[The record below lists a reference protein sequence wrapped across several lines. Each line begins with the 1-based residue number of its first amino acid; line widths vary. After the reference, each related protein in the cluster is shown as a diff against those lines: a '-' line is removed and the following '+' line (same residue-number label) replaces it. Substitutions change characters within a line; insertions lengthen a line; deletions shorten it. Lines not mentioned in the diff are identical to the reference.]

1 MSAIG
6 VFDSGVGGLTV
17 AAALER
23 RLPEESI
30 LYLGD
35 TARLPY
41 GTKSGATVTRY
52 TQRNVGF
59 LLERDVKAVVVACNT
74 ASALAL
80 PNLHPDEWGI
90 PVFGVIEP
98 GAEKAAET
106 SGGTVG
112 IIATES
118 TVLSGAY
125 AEAIQ
130 RHRPDL
136 EVRSVACPLFVSL
149 VEEGWQDDPIT
160 AQVAKRYLEPL
171 REAGIDTLVLG
182 CTHYPLL
189 RPVLQET
196 MGPSVTLVDSAEAV
210 AAKVAA
216 ELEGL
221 GILETTAVKDSHFC
235 FTDDNLRFQRVARAI
250 LGRENLSFELVDV
263 A

>member
-1 MSAIG
+1 VSAIG

-23 RLPEESI
+23 RLPDESI

-52 TQRNVGF
+52 TQRNIGF

-80 PNLHPDEWGI
+80 PHLHPDEWGV

-98 GAEKAAET
+98 GAEQAALE
-106 SGGTVG
+106 SRGAVG

-125 AEAIQ
+125 AEAIHRQ
-130 RHRPDL
+130 RPGLD
-136 EVRSVACPLFVSL
+136 VRSVACPLFVSL

-160 AQVAKRYLEPL
+160 ARVAERYLEPL
-171 REAGIDTLVLG
+171 RASGVDTLVLG

-196 MGPSVTLVDSAEAV
+196 MGPDVALVDSAEAV
-210 AAKVAA
+210 ATKVAA
-216 ELEGL
+216 ELDAL
-221 GILETTAVKDSHFC
+221 GILETAATKDSHFC

-263 A
+263 S